1 MKKDFL
7 EPEMDIIK
15 FEMEDVITT
24 SSFGGDKEDSLIDP
38 DIDGEGGDGGFLP
51 DQP

>member
-24 SSFGGDKEDSLIDP
+24 SSFGIEDDLLDP
-38 DIDGEGGDGGFLP
+38 EVDGEDGNGDFGSE
-51 DQP
+51 QP